1 VIQAGSAIVIG
12 HKPENAMKHWFILAL
27 TANAL
32 FVAQVVAAPP
42 VPASTPVP
50 PPGVPVP
57 ASPQAISAA
66 GDPDAPFYVAA
77 TQGGLA
83 EIDGGMLAQQRSKN
97 PQVQAFA
104 SMVAKDHTAAN
115 AQLGELAAMNH
126 VDLPTAP
133 TPAQAA
139 KKTQLKNLSDDEFD
153 RAYIEWQILAHKE
166 AIDAFRIESESGDD
180 KDARQFAIDTLPI
193 LRSHLVKLY
202 ALPLP
207 PVQPGVPTTTPGA
220 TVR

>member
-1 VIQAGSAIVIG
+1 
-12 HKPENAMKHWFILAL
+12 MKQWIILAL
-27 TANAL
+27 AAIPL
-32 FVAQVVAAPP
+32 LAAQVSAAPP
-42 VPASTPVP
+42 VPAS

-57 ASPQAISAA
+57 ASPESVSAA

-97 PQVQAFA
+97 PQVLAFA
-104 SMVAKDHTAAN
+104 SMVAKDHTTAN
-115 AQLGELAAMNH
+115 AQLRELAVKNH
-126 VDLPTAP
+126 VDLPTV
-133 TPAQAA
+133 PAAAQMA

-166 AIDAFRIESESGDD
+166 ALEAFRIESESGDD
-180 KDARQFAIDTLPI
+180 KDARQFAIDTLPT

-220 TVR
+220 GSQNKF

>member
-1 VIQAGSAIVIG
+1 
-12 HKPENAMKHWFILAL
+12 MKQWSFL
-27 TANAL
+27 
-32 FVAQVVAAPP
+32 VVALAATPFWAGQLFAASP
-42 VPASTPVP
+42 VPASPPT

-57 ASPQAISAA
+57 ASPEAVSAA

-83 EIDGGMLAQQRSKN
+83 EIDYGMLAQQRSKN
-97 PQVQAFA
+97 PQVLAFA
-104 SMVAKDHTAAN
+104 SMAVKDHMAAN
-115 AQLGELAAMNH
+115 AQLRELAAKNH

-133 TPAQAA
+133 TAAQAG
-139 KKTQLKNLSDDEFD
+139 KKTQLTSLSDDDFD
-153 RAYIEWQILAHKE
+153 RAYIEGQILAHKG
-166 AIDAFRIESESGDD
+166 AIDAFRVESESGDD
-180 KDARQFAIDTLPI
+180 KDARQFAIDTLPV

-220 TVR
+220 PAR